1 MRPSDRFWS
10 PAGTPGGPRGFL
22 VAISKFTERSVI
34 DSDSAERFR
43 ARADALS
50 GHEPWEHL

>member
-10 PAGTPGGPRGFL
+10 PAGTPGGPQGFL

-43 ARADALS
+43 ASADALS